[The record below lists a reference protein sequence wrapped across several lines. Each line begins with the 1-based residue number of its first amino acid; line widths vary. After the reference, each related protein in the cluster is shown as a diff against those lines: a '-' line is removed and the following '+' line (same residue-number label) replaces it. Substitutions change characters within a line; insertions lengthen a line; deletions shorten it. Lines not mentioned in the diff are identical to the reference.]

1 MGSPVNI
8 ILDVWTGFI
17 KLMEYLDKEI
27 NGADSRRFQ
36 DCFIKVKL
44 VVFFLGVVWNLRIKT
59 ATRGVFVQIKL
70 LIWEKKSNLFN
81 NNLYEG
87 NSQTYRIKETDDPC
101 GNICPKWSLLVQCL
115 KGSVTL
121 ELVAQDS
128 VWNQSSLQVSP
139 VIDQGQ
145 LQTEFR
151 RNWAR

>member
-1 MGSPVNI
+1 MILHSFCSPSWRPGPIGTWCPCFGLCEKPSLRRPSPFSLSDFCSGFLNI
-8 ILDVWTGFI
+8 PLQ
-17 KLMEYLDKEI
+17 
-27 NGADSRRFQ
+27 SP
-36 DCFIKVKL
+36 
-44 VVFFLGVVWNLRIKT
+44 RIKT
-59 ATRGVFVQIKL
+59 AARGVFVQIKL